1 MLINANDIKFN
12 PDIKYNIFCILEL
25 DFYHSLNTKPAFMKS
40 LIQFFEESVDKFSNN
55 VYLWEKPNEKYE
67 GTTYGEARKQ
77 VYEFAA
83 GLISAGIKKGDRI
96 SLISEGRNNW
106 VIGEL
111 GVLYTGATNVPLS
124 VKLNPD
130 EIKFRINHSESRMVL
145 VSSIQAQKLKEVI
158 HECPTIEKIIHYDT
172 QEEYAPNEIH
182 FNELRKAGRE
192 WLEIP
197 ENMKKFEEIYKSIT
211 PSDFANICYTSGT
224 TADPKG
230 IILTHGNY
238 VSNVYQAYSLMD
250 IPPFY
255 KTLIMLPW
263 DHSFGHTG
271 GIFAFMGRG
280 ASIASVKTGKT
291 PMETLRNL
299 PSCMKEIKPNL
310 LLSVPA
316 LAKNFR
322 KNIEKGIK
330 EKGRLTEILF
340 NHALDF
346 AYSYNK
352 EGWNKGKGLQKLK
365 KPLLDLYDRIL
376 FSKIRDVFGGE
387 LDYFVG
393 GGALLEIELQRFFY
407 ALGIPMYQGYG
418 LTEASPV
425 ISSNSK
431 NRHKLGSSGV
441 LVNNMDLK
449 ICDDEGNE
457 LPAGQK
463 GEIVIRG
470 GNVMHGY
477 WKNDKATAETIK
489 DGWLYSG
496 DMGYMSEDGFLYVLG
511 RFKSLLIADDG
522 EKFSP
527 EGIEE
532 AITEQSKYIDQCMLY
547 NNQKP
552 YTVSL
557 VVPNQHSLKLYL
569 EEKGLSADSED
580 GKRAVLTLIESEV
593 NEYRTNGKY
602 GQMFPQRWLPVAIS
616 VMEQSWTEEN
626 GLMNSTMKIVRGK
639 ITDKY
644 QEIID
649 YLYTPDA
656 KAVTNERN
664 IEEVE
669 KMKLG

>member
-1 MLINANDIKFN
+1 
-12 PDIKYNIFCILEL
+12 
-25 DFYHSLNTKPAFMKS
+25 MKS
-40 LIQFFEESVDKFSNN
+40 IIQFFEESVEKFSSN
-55 VYLWEKPNEKYE
+55 VYLWEKPADKYE
-67 GTTYGEARKQ
+67 GTTYGETKKQ

-83 GLISAGIKKGDRI
+83 GLMNLGVKKGDRL
-96 SLISEGRNNW
+96 SLISEGRNSW

-111 GVLYTGATNVPLS
+111 GILYTGALNVPLS
-124 VKLNPD
+124 TKLNPE
-130 EIKFRINHSESRMVL
+130 EIKFRLNHSESKMIL
-145 VSSIQAQKLKEVI
+145 TSSLQAWKVKEI
-158 HECPTIEKIIHYDT
+158 IKDSKFIEKIIHFDT

-182 FNELRKAGRE
+182 FNEVRKIGRE
-192 WLEIP
+192 WLESKK
-197 ENMKKFEEIYKSIT
+197 NKAKFEANFKSLT

-238 VSNVYQAYSLMD
+238 VTNVYQAYSLMD

-255 KTLIMLPW
+255 KTLLILPW
-263 DHSFGHTG
+263 DHSFGHTC
-271 GIFAFMGRG
+271 GIFAFMGKG
-280 ASIASVKTGKT
+280 ASIASVKAGKT

-299 PSCMKEIKPNL
+299 PVCLKEIKPNML
-310 LLSVPA
+310 MSVPA
-316 LAKNFR
+316 IAKNFR

-330 EKGRLTEILF
+330 EKGKLTEILF
-340 NHALDF
+340 NHALKIS
-346 AYSYNK
+346 YSYNK

-365 KPLLDLYDRIL
+365 KPLLNLYDKVI
-376 FSKIRDVFGGE
+376 FSKIRDAYGGE
-387 LDYFVG
+387 LDYFIG
-393 GGALLEIELQRFFY
+393 GGALLDIELQRFFY

-418 LTEASPV
+418 LSEASPV
-425 ISSNSK
+425 ISSNSMAK
-431 NRHKLGSSGV
+431 HRLGSSGV

-449 ICDDEGNE
+449 ICDEDGNE
-457 LPAGQK
+457 LPVGEK
-463 GEIVIRG
+463 GEIVIKG

-477 WKNDKATAETIK
+477 WKNEAATKDTIK
-489 DGWLYSG
+489 DGWLHTG
-496 DMGYMSEDGFLYVLG
+496 DMGYMTKEGYLYVLG

-532 AITEQSKYIDQCMLY
+532 AITEQSKYIEQCMLY

-552 YTVSL
+552 YTVAL
-557 VVPNQHSLKLYL
+557 IVPNQQSLKLYL
-569 EEKGLSADSED
+569 EEKNLIAASEE
-580 GKRAVLTLIESEV
+580 GKRTVLTLLENEI

-602 GQMFPQRWLPVAIS
+602 GKMFPQRWLPVAIGII
-616 VMEQSWTEEN
+616 EEGFTEEN

-639 ITDKY
+639 IMDKY
-644 QEIID
+644 ENLID
-649 YLYTPDA
+649 FLYTPEA

>member
-1 MLINANDIKFN
+1 
-12 PDIKYNIFCILEL
+12 
-25 DFYHSLNTKPAFMKS
+25 MKS